1 MSVKSPG
8 IRYRCSS
15 NTGSN
20 HLMIEAIRSATSC
33 HVSQYLVDESINNVA
48 LAPSSSLSRAFTF
61 QYVACNGLLC
71 ACHTA
76 NDLTGHSFSCKTA
89 LNCGSSHPGRRPL
102 QALRLDVSFLLMLF
116 SCTNLRFYPR
126 RKFRT
131 AIAQYTIARSMLWI
145 MLSAR
150 KVQLYPLLS
159 PISYLVYPYNHVL
172 AIQSNT
178 SSSQMSVT
186 SPISPPSG

>member
-1 MSVKSPG
+1 M
-8 IRYRCSS
+8 IRYRHSS
-15 NTGSN
+15 GTGGN
-20 HLMIEAIRSATSC
+20 HLLIKAIRSATSC
-33 HVSQYLVDESINNVA
+33 HVSQHLVDEPINNVA
-48 LAPSSSLSRAFTF
+48 HTPSPSLSGAFTF
-61 QYVACNGLLC
+61 QYVAHNGLLC
-71 ACHTA
+71 ACRTA
-76 NDLTGHSFSCKTA
+76 DNLTGHSFPRKTA

-102 QALRLDVSFLLMLF
+102 QALRLDVSFLLMPS

-131 AIAQYTIARSMLWI
+131 AIAQYTIARSMPWI

-172 AIQSNT
+172 AIQSNI